1 MAKKPNENST
11 LDVAEKAG
19 KPLAKNLTTLIG
31 KDVAKIAKHLD
42 CTPQA
47 INQYK
52 LGVSVPQTEKLVKI
66 AEYYNV
72 SVDYLLGLSDVKS
85 TDPKVKEICEYT
97 GLSEEAIEKLHEH
110 TEFNK
115 NYPQYKNVLE
125 HLDIFIENCGYIFEY
140 LNKYIESVS
149 LCGAL
154 EKEYPNID
162 FTVGDRGLVVN
173 IKAREV
179 KQKTFLED
187 EKEVLKD
194 YQEEVEEKQPLYL
207 YNLQKMFVEFVEK
220 YGEEKKKCAT
230 MKELVENYEMYSNS
244 KKLYLSNLNTS
255 FENLNEYIT
264 SIADKLHIK
273 EIQEMANT
281 LNENKD
287 GANNG

>member
-1 MAKKPNENST
+1 MNCNGTDLISIGKRIKSARENCKMKQEE
-11 LDVAEKAG
+11 LAEKLQCG
-19 KPLAKNLTTLIG
+19 NREVISYYENGNRDIKTGTLIG
-31 KDVAKIAKHLD
+31 LSEA
-42 CTPQA
+42 
-47 INQYK
+47 
-52 LGVSVPQTEKLVKI
+52 LGVTT
-66 AEYYNV
+66 
-72 SVDYLLGLSDVKS
+72 DYLLGLSKTKT

-162 FTVGDRGLVVN
+162 FTVGDFSLELDVGLKIGGVKSKVFSDDE
-173 IKAREV
+173 REA
-179 KQKTFLED
+179 
-187 EKEVLKD
+187 LKD
-194 YQEEVEEKQPLYL
+194 YKEEIKEKQPLYL
-207 YNLQKMFVEFVEK
+207 FNLQKMFIEFVEK

-244 KKLYLSNLNTS
+244 KKLYFSNLDTS
-255 FENLNEYIT
+255 FENLNEYLT
-264 SIADKLHIK
+264 SIADKFPIK
-273 EIQEMANT
+273 EIANK
-281 LNENKD
+281 LNENKE